1 MANGLEKFFLSK
13 LKQMPPVE
21 FEMSADQLKR
31 PNSNKKTPS
40 SVRGKRVLP
49 PGTGN
54 TSSAAENSLNNDK
67 KPDLGRFESSNGVRV
82 LCKKW
87 VDTNFVG
94 GFFFLQISFIFEK
107 KNSRYENIIFGNLLF
122 KNSKVVVEL
131 CVY

>member
-40 SVRGKRVLP
+40 SVRGKQRVLPVLP

-54 TSSAAENSLNNDK
+54 APSSSTAENNLNNTDK
-67 KPDLGRFESSNGVRV
+67 KPDLGRFESSHQTV
-82 LCKKW
+82 
-87 VDTNFVG
+87 F
-94 GFFFLQISFIFEK
+94 GFFF
-107 KNSRYENIIFGNLLF
+107 
-122 KNSKVVVEL
+122 V
-131 CVY
+131 